1 MRLGAGL
8 LVVLAAGAGTAGWW
22 LPVGILLAGLLAFA
36 ARRAG
41 AAPSQVGALPGRAGA
56 LRSATG
62 AVAELSCLALYASV
76 FAAYLLPELPAPAA
90 LGFLA
95 VVAGAEFAGLRVDT
109 HYRRV
114 LTGLLLAAAVAFL
127 ALCLALA
134 PAPRPFPVT
143 AGVAGLP
150 VAVALAFPLFAGAKR
165 ILSGTLVALAVA
177 GAALYQ
183 LGPVRLG
190 LSATSL
196 RDVLAAADAR
206 AMLPVL
212 AAAVLLATVPAALS
226 AGSGARGYLEPVLGP
241 RRGRVLA
248 VLPAAVLAGA
258 LGPASVLVVAGV
270 ATLADA
276 ATTVALRRYRSPG
289 E

>member
-22 LPVGILLAGLLAFA
+22 LPAGILLAGLLALA
-36 ARRAG
+36 VSPAG
-41 AAPSQVGALPGRAGA
+41 AAPVSGRRAT

-76 FAAYLLPELPAPAA
+76 FAAYLLPEVAAPAA
-90 LGFLA
+90 IGFLA
-95 VVAGAEFAGLRVDT
+95 VVAAAEFAGLRVDGY
-109 HYRRV
+109 YRRV
-114 LTGLLLAAAVAFL
+114 ITGLLLVAAVAFV
-127 ALCLALA
+127 ALCLALD
-134 PAPRPFPVT
+134 PAPRPPSVPP
-143 AGVAGLP
+143 GVAGLP
-150 VAVALAFPLFAGAKR
+150 AAVVLAYPLFAGAKR
-165 ILSGTLVALAVA
+165 VAIGTVAALAVA

-190 LSATSL
+190 LSPTSL

-212 AAAVLLATVPAALS
+212 GAVVLLATVPAALL
-226 AGSGARGYLEPVLGP
+226 AVSGACRHLEPATGGH
-241 RRGRVLA
+241 RARVLA
-248 VLPAAVLAGA
+248 LVPAAVLAGA
-258 LGPASVLVVAGV
+258 LGPTAVLLVAAV
-270 ATLADA
+270 ATLVA
-276 ATTVALRRYRSPG
+276 AAVTVASGRYRSPG